1 MIVSR
6 SIHVAEYTSYVWHG
20 HTFWGSLDF
29 KYLFL
34 LLYFLRACVQAIESL
49 FKIYDHGV
57 YIVLLISTE
66 IFIYLILFNLTLQY
80 CIGFAIYIFFNCLWV
95 SLMRQWDPKGRNHIL
110 LICMLQSGLIDK
122 EHCMEWEE
130 FTLYPSRCQFLC
142 LFHLIACSDSF
153 FSLLIKPA
161 CLEKEM
167 ATHSSILAWEIPWA
181 EEPGRL
187 QSVGL
192 QRIRT
197 KQQVEAPS

>member
-1 MIVSR
+1 M
-6 SIHVAEYTSYVWHG
+6 AWT
-20 HTFWGSLDF
+20 
-29 KYLFL
+29 
-34 LLYFLRACVQAIESL
+34 YFLRQSWFQIFVSIVILSQSLCPGHRILIQNIWPWCVYSPSNL
-49 FKIYDHGV
+49 YWNFY
-57 YIVLLISTE
+57 L
-66 IFIYLILFNLTLQY
+66 FIYLILFNLTLQY

-187 QSVGL
+187 QSMEL
-192 QRIRT
+192 QKSRT
-197 KQQVEAPS
+197 RLID